1 MSVTERDAALDVSY
15 PAHAAHLPAI
25 RRAVAT
31 AARMFGASADTL
43 VQINLAVT
51 EAVTNAVVHA
61 YRDRPP
67 ARAGRVHVVV
77 ARDTPGCLD
86 VRVRDRGVGLSPRP
100 DSPGLGLGFGL
111 MAHES
116 DRLEIRA
123 PSGGG
128 TEVALRFRL

>member
-1 MSVTERDAALDVSY
+1 MSVTERQAALDVSY
-15 PAHAAHLPAI
+15 PANAAHVPAI

-31 AARMFGASADTL
+31 VARRFGASADAL

-51 EAVTNAVVHA
+51 EAATNAVVHA

-77 ARDTPGCLD
+77 ALDAPGCLG
-86 VRVRDRGVGLSPRP
+86 VRVRDHGVGLSPRP
-100 DSPGLGLGFGL
+100 DSPGLGLGLGL
-111 MAHES
+111 MAHKS
-116 DRLEIRA
+116 DRLDVRA